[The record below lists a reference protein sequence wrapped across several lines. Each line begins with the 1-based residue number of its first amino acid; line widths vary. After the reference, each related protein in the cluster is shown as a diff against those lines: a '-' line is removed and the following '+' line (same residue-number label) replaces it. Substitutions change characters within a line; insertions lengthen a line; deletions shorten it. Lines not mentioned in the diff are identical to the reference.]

1 MPAFYLILTMSMII
15 DIIKI
20 SMKQNPSKD
29 IKSLFD
35 KLSRIN
41 YMERG
46 KLTAEYRTRP
56 ASDGSG
62 EITLGPYYKLQ
73 ARENGKNES
82 RRVPVREV
90 PNLKQDIANFAKFKD
105 LVSTLENTIIVNTRK
120 LRSYKSEKGDAIDA
134 KKNSTKKHFVKNITK
149 PKNSSK

>member
-1 MPAFYLILTMSMII
+1 MSI
-15 DIIKI
+15 DIDIVKNA
-20 SMKQNPSKD
+20 MKQNPSKD
-29 IKSLFD
+29 IKRLLD
-35 KLSRIN
+35 KLSEIN

-73 ARENGKNES
+73 ARENGKNKS
-82 RRVPVREV
+82 RRVPVSDV
-90 PNLKQDIANFAKFKD
+90 AVLKQDIVNFAKFKD
-105 LVSTLENTIIVNTRK
+105 LVSTLENTIIDNTRK
-120 LRSYKSEKGDAIDA
+120 LRASESEKGDPADA
-134 KKNSTKKHFVKNITK
+134 KKNSTKKHFAKNITK